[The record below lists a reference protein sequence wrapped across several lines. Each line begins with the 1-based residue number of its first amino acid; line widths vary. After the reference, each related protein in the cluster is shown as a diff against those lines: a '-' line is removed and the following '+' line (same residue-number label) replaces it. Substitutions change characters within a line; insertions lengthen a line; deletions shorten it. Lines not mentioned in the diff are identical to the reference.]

1 MGLFSSFKKTP
12 EPAPTPAVREVLFGD
27 VPVLDWP
34 RADSPVRTQGA
45 WALFAAAQAA
55 YQRSD
60 NAAAV
65 ASLHQVL
72 AMPSLESR
80 HYLQAWHFL
89 RLLGVQPPATEAK
102 RVLGVVVEVAL
113 PGGLDLLAAYPT
125 NSARYYNYSGAGV
138 VWEQDI
144 DLEGGPIQ
152 ALLAAAQP
160 VAAAIGP
167 WLEARLAA
175 PPTGMVRLNIL
186 TPSGL
191 HFGQGDIN
199 VFFQDPMA
207 APVLARAQAL
217 MQALMAVG
225 SAGKTAA

>member
-1 MGLFSSFKKTP
+1 MGLFSLFKKTP

-55 YQRSD
+55 YQAHD
-60 NAAAV
+60 PAAAV
-65 ASLHQVL
+65 ASLQQVL
-72 AMPSLESR
+72 ALPDLESR
-80 HYLQAWHFL
+80 HYVQAWQFL
-89 RLLGVQPPATEAK
+89 RLLGVQPPASEAK

-113 PGGLDLLAAYPT
+113 PQGLDLVAAYPD

-138 VWEQDI
+138 VWEQNV
-144 DLEGGPIQ
+144 DLPSGAIQ

-167 WLEARLAA
+167 WLEARPAA
-175 PPTGMVRLNIL
+175 PATGMVRLNIL

-191 HFGQGDIN
+191 HFGQGAMN
-199 VFFQDPMA
+199 QFFQDPMA
-207 APVLARAQAL
+207 APVLLRAQAL
-217 MQALMAVG
+217 MEALMAV
-225 SAGKTAA
+225 SATGKDGA

>member
-1 MGLFSSFKKTP
+1 MGLFSFFKKTL

-34 RADSPVRTQGA
+34 QADSPVRTQGA

-55 YQRSD
+55 YQAND
-60 NAAAV
+60 PAAAV
-65 ASLHQVL
+65 VSLQQVL
-72 AMPSLESR
+72 ALPDLESR

-89 RLLGVQPPATEAK
+89 RLLGVQPPASEAK

-113 PGGLDLLAAYPT
+113 PEGLDLVAAYPN

-138 VWEQDI
+138 VWEQDV
-144 DLEGGPIQ
+144 DLKGGPIQ
-152 ALLAAAQP
+152 ALLAAAEP

-175 PPTGMVRLNIL
+175 PATGMVRLNIL

-191 HFGQGDIN
+191 HFGQGDMK

-207 APVLARAQAL
+207 APVLLRAQAL
-217 MQALMAVG
+217 MEALMAIGTTDKEV
-225 SAGKTAA
+225 A

>member
-1 MGLFSSFKKTP
+1 MGLFSLFKKKP
-12 EPAPTPAVREVLFGD
+12 EPAPAPAVREVLFGD

-34 RADSPVRTQGA
+34 RADSPVRTQGP
-45 WALFAAAQAA
+45 WVLFAAAQAA
-55 YQRSD
+55 YQRHD
-60 NAAAV
+60 TAAAT
-65 ASLHQVL
+65 ASLQQVL
-72 AMPSLESR
+72 ALPDLEPR
-80 HYLQAWHFL
+80 HHLQAWHFL
-89 RLLGVQPPATEAK
+89 RMLGVQPSPTEAK

-113 PGGLDLLAAYPT
+113 PEGLDLVAAYPN

-138 VWEQDI
+138 VWEQDV

-167 WLEARLAA
+167 WLEARPAA

-191 HFGQGDIN
+191 HFGQGDMN
-199 VFFQDPMA
+199 VLFQEPLA

-217 MQALMAVG
+217 MQALMAV
-225 SAGKTAA
+225 SSTGKPNA

>member
-1 MGLFSSFKKTP
+1 MGLFSLFKKKP

-45 WALFAAAQAA
+45 WALFAVAQEA
-55 YQRSD
+55 YQRHD
-60 NAAAV
+60 TAAAIEP
-65 ASLHQVL
+65 LQQVL
-72 AMPSLESR
+72 ALPDLESR

-89 RLLGVQPPATEAK
+89 RLLGVQPPPTEAK

-113 PGGLDLLAAYPT
+113 PEGLDLVAAYPN

-138 VWEQDI
+138 VWERDV

-160 VAAAIGP
+160 VATAIGP
-167 WLEARLAA
+167 WLEARPAA
-175 PPTGMVRLNIL
+175 PPAVMVRLNIL

-191 HFGQGDIN
+191 HFGQGDMN
-199 VFFQDPMA
+199 VFFQEPLA

-217 MQALMAVG
+217 MQALMAV
-225 SAGKTAA
+225 SSTGKANS

>member
-1 MGLFSSFKKTP
+1 MGLFSLFKKKP

-34 RADSPVRTQGA
+34 RADSPVRTQGE
-45 WALFAAAQAA
+45 WALFAAAQEA
-55 YQRSD
+55 YQRHD
-60 NAAAV
+60 AAGAI
-65 ASLHQVL
+65 ASLQQVL
-72 AMPSLESR
+72 ALPDLEPR

-89 RLLGVQPPATEAK
+89 RLLGVQPPGSEAK

-113 PGGLDLLAAYPT
+113 PEGLDLVAAYPN
-125 NSARYYNYSGAGV
+125 NSARYYNFSGAGV
-138 VWEQDI
+138 VWEQAV

-167 WLEARLAA
+167 WLEARPAA

-191 HFGQGDIN
+191 HFGQGDID
-199 VFFQDPMA
+199 VFFQEPLA
-207 APVLARAQAL
+207 APALARAYAL
-217 MQALMAVG
+217 MQALIAMSSTGKA
-225 SAGKTAA
+225 SA

>member
-1 MGLFSSFKKTP
+1 MGLFSLFKKKP

-45 WALFAAAQAA
+45 WALFAAAQEA
-55 YQRSD
+55 YQRHD
-60 NAAAV
+60 TAAAV
-65 ASLHQVL
+65 ASLQQVL
-72 AMPSLESR
+72 ALPDLEPR
-80 HYLQAWHFL
+80 HHLQAWHFL
-89 RLLGVQPPATEAK
+89 RLLGVQPPPTETK

-113 PGGLDLLAAYPT
+113 PEGLDLVAAYPN
-125 NSARYYNYSGAGV
+125 NSARYYNFSGAGV
-138 VWEQDI
+138 VWERDV

-152 ALLAAAQP
+152 ALLAAAEP

-167 WLEARLAA
+167 WLDARPAA
-175 PPTGMVRLNIL
+175 PPAGMVRLNIL

-199 VFFQDPMA
+199 VFFQEPLA
-207 APVLARAQAL
+207 APALAQAYAL
-217 MQALMAVG
+217 MQALMAVD
-225 SAGKTAA
+225 SASRASA